1 MQRTSTDVC
10 IDHTPDDVD
19 SHAEQ
24 RSLTIGLINPRFT
37 PSYWSS
43 DYSLKLYP
51 NDVRCQ
57 MVTGALPALAG
68 LAGSHHN
75 IELLDENVEQLDFE
89 DMDSFDVIGVTG
101 MIVQSDRMKEILYL
115 LREVRAT
122 IVIGGPLVT
131 CSEDDFKELADVR
144 FIGEAEETWP
154 LFLDDL
160 AAGRKTKKRYVQ
172 DGRSDMTCIPKP
184 RNDLIKAS
192 RYAVATVQ
200 FSRGCPYLCEFC
212 DIIVMFGRVPRVK
225 KPAQVIA
232 ELDDIHAAGF
242 RLCFIV
248 DDNFIGNK
256 KEAKDLLQEIVAWQ
270 KKHGYP
276 LALSTE
282 ASMNLADEPEILEL
296 MKQANFTRVFLGIE
310 TPNAESLKET
320 KKTQNT
326 RGDSLLE
333 KVQRIRNAGLVIV
346 GGFIVGFDH
355 DDETIFDSQYRF
367 IQEAGIGLA
376 MLGILAPIPTT
387 PLYDRLSAEGRLE
400 LSDQECPFIPKLMSR
415 ERLKQGCHELLMR
428 LYAPEA
434 FFERVLGA
442 YHHSPEFHKSRA
454 EIDSLIITRKK
465 FSSRVFTAIVVARL
479 AMTILREGHFLRLA
493 PAYWRAWRLN
503 AKQNVRSMPFSVFIN
518 MCAQHWHFYKVSF
531 QGKTSAIFDA
541 KKD

>member
-1 MQRTSTDVC
+1 MTHHNSVLKSLKVC
-10 IDHTPDDVD
+10 
-19 SHAEQ
+19 
-24 RSLTIGLINPRFT
+24 LINPRFT

-51 NDVRCQ
+51 NSVRCQ
-57 MVTGALPALAG
+57 MVTGALPTIAG
-68 LAGSHHN
+68 LSGMHHH
-75 IELLDENVEQLDFE
+75 IEIIDENVEELDLK
-89 DMDSFDVIGVTG
+89 DMERFDVIGVTG
-101 MIVQSDRMKEILYL
+101 MIVQRNRMKEILMS
-115 LREVRAT
+115 LRDVRAVT
-122 IVIGGPLVT
+122 AVGGPLVT
-131 CSEDDFKELADVR
+131 CDEEDFKELCDVR

-154 LFLDDL
+154 AFLDDL
-160 AAGRKTKKRYVQ
+160 SSGRNTEERYVQ
-172 DGRSDMTCIPKP
+172 ENRSDMTLIPKP
-184 RNDLIKAS
+184 RYDLIQAS

-212 DIIVMFGRVPRVK
+212 DIIVMFGREPRVK
-225 KPAQVIA
+225 KPAQLMA
-232 ELDDIHAAGF
+232 ELDDIRAAGF

-256 KEAKDLLQEIVAWQ
+256 KEAKTLLQEIIIWQ

-296 MKQANFTRVFLGIE
+296 MKQANFTRVFIGIE

-320 KKTQNT
+320 NKTQNT
-326 RGDSLLE
+326 RGDALLE

-355 DDETIFDSQYRF
+355 DDETIFESQYRF

-387 PLYDRLSAEGRLE
+387 PLYHRLSAEGRLE
-400 LSDQECPFIPKLMSR
+400 LSDKECPFIPKLMSR

-434 FFERVLGA
+434 FFVRVLSA

-454 EIDSLIITRKK
+454 EIESLIATNKK
-465 FSSRVFTAIVVARL
+465 LSSSVFTAIVVARL
-479 AMTILREGHFLRLA
+479 VMTIFREGHFIRLA

-503 AKQNVRSMPFSVFIN
+503 AKQNIRRMPFGVFIN
-518 MCAQHWHFYKVSF
+518 ICAQHWHFYKISF

-541 KKD
+541 NDEVKT